1 MLQGSG
7 NQRSGDQVHWA
18 RREKGQERVQRGSDE
33 ARRPGRV
40 GGRGSLSSQVMER
53 WLAGSRAGP
62 EQPEGWRPR
71 QKARG
76 RRRGGRVEPAEGR
89 CPGSAATLTQRTQ
102 LRRGWAPAPR
112 CFLPRPAG
120 ELAASGAPS
129 NHARPRDPRSQ
140 PPALLPPNTHCARP
154 QRTHRGP
161 EGAIP
166 AGGKQARGILGLMEL
181 GKAVVTGL
189 AQAQPLQRGWDSH
202 SGILG
207 DVVSRLKP

>member
-1 MLQGSG
+1 M
-7 NQRSGDQVHWA
+7 QRSC
-18 RREKGQERVQRGSDE
+18 EE

-53 WLAGSRAGP
+53 WLAGSRAGQ
-62 EQPEGWRPR
+62 ERPEGWRPR

-76 RRRGGRVEPAEGR
+76 RRRGERVEPAEGPLPR
-89 CPGSAATLTQRTQ
+89 LLGHTHQRTQ

-120 ELAASGAPS
+120 ELAASGSPS

-140 PPALLPPNTHCARP
+140 PPARLPPDTHCARP

-166 AGGKQARGILGLMEL
+166 AGGRQARGISGLMEL
-181 GKAVVTGL
+181 GKAAVTGL
-189 AQAQPLQRGWDSH
+189 AHAQPL
-202 SGILG
+202 
-207 DVVSRLKP
+207 